1 MIARFF
7 TIAVAVILGA
17 QIVRSAVVAGT
28 ATTSPEVADRVWAS
42 HPAVE
47 VAKAMTDIAR
57 ATRAGRPVR
66 EPVLA
71 LTAEAARHAPLA
83 PEPFL
88 IRGVQA
94 QLAGNEALTQRA
106 FEAAQWRDP
115 RSLAAAYFLA
125 DRYFRQ
131 GDVDRG
137 LRETAA
143 LARLSVNGVSIVG
156 PYLATYASDPGNWPR
171 LRRLLRANPRLAD
184 PVLNTL
190 AARPETAPAALALAS
205 DRNVATTDW
214 FARLL
219 DTLTVAGDYAKARQ
233 VWLRATGS
241 DPDELIHDP
250 SFTDK
255 RSPAPFNWSLT
266 SSAVGLAERQSGGR
280 LHILFYGQQDG
291 ILASQL
297 LVLHAGTYG
306 LSMQLLGD
314 RAGAR
319 NLAWSLWCGKATS
332 PVASITLDKA
342 AAGWS
347 FEVPANCPAQWLKL
361 SGSSGDISQQIDV
374 TVSAVRLQRQA
385 PHA

>member
-137 LRETAA
+137 RRETAA
-143 LARLSVNGVSIVG
+143 LAR
-156 PYLATYASDPGNWPR
+156 R
-171 LRRLLRANPRLAD
+171 
-184 PVLNTL
+184 
-190 AARPETAPAALALAS
+190 
-205 DRNVATTDW
+205 
-214 FARLL
+214 
-219 DTLTVAGDYAKARQ
+219 
-233 VWLRATGS
+233 
-241 DPDELIHDP
+241 
-250 SFTDK
+250 
-255 RSPAPFNWSLT
+255 
-266 SSAVGLAERQSGGR
+266 SGG
-280 LHILFYGQQDG
+280 
-291 ILASQL
+291 
-297 LVLHAGTYG
+297 GT
-306 LSMQLLGD
+306 STSA
-314 RAGAR
+314 RA
-319 NLAWSLWCGKATS
+319 
-332 PVASITLDKA
+332 
-342 AAGWS
+342 
-347 FEVPANCPAQWLKL
+347 
-361 SGSSGDISQQIDV
+361 
-374 TVSAVRLQRQA
+374 
-385 PHA
+385 